1 MLNTIYAKGSIP
13 VLEQILYFTAER
25 HKIIANNIANVD
37 TPGYIPKDLPV
48 EEFKARLLEAID
60 RARGRE
66 VPMLEFEGVDGARV
80 RPEGGLQVRYVERAP
95 SAYMKHDRNAVDI
108 DLEMAEMVK
117 NAQLH
122 NAVASIL
129 QQQLN
134 LLREAISERVSG

>member
-1 MLNTIYAKGSIP
+1 MLNTIYNKGSIP
-13 VLEQILYFTAER
+13 VLEQILFFTAER

-48 EEFKARLLEAID
+48 DEFKSQLLEAIE
-60 RARGRE
+60 RANQRE
-66 VPMLEFEGVDGARV
+66 VPVLQFEGVDGARV
-80 RPEGGLQVRYVERAP
+80 QPGGGLEIEYVERP
-95 SAYMKHDRNAVDI
+95 TSSYMKHDRNAVDI
-108 DLEMAEMVK
+108 DLEMAELVK

-134 LLREAISERVSG
+134 LLREAISERISG